1 MSADIVRT
9 AHDRES
15 WRTAATTIFRAGER
29 MLEAGYELQVTLKE
43 HEDKLT
49 LRQLRFIHGPVLRQI
64 SEQVSVGGVKYA
76 PEIWKEH
83 LKQLFLPDQ
92 WDMVRMPFVQDVR
105 TGQWRP
111 SKRKVPVKRRKSL
124 TDLGVKR
131 CSIFIDQVLAHAA
144 VEWGVQFVFE
154 FDEREAV
161 RYVPPRSKQ
170 RAKPRAEE
178 PAAPAPA
185 PLPRA
190 HAKQAEEATA

>member
-9 AHDRES
+9 ARDRES
-15 WRTAATTIFRAGER
+15 WRAAATTIFRAGER